1 MADQKY
7 NEKAGGDIPDKATGD
22 AKMNLENMPVGELYR
37 RAEVLKIPDY
47 RSLNKQKLIEELH
60 RRGM

>member
-7 NEKAGGDIPDKATGD
+7 NEKAPGDIPDKATGD
-22 AKMNLENMPVGELYR
+22 AKMNLENMPIGELHG
-37 RAEVLKIPDY
+37 RAERLKIPDY

>member
-7 NEKAGGDIPDKATGD
+7 NEKAAGDIPDKATGD
-22 AKMNLENMPVGELYR
+22 AKMNLENMPIGELHG
-37 RAEVLKIPDY
+37 RAEMLKIPNY
-47 RSLNKQKLIEELH
+47 RNLNKQELIEELH